1 MESSKKEALDISPR
15 KETAEELS
23 AEVTDMSMV
32 TPESLD
38 ISKGSASVTATSVAE
53 EADDVLVLRLEL
65 KFQRLRPLN

>member
-38 ISKGSASVTATSVAE
+38 ISKGSASVTVTSVAE

>member
-23 AEVTDMSMV
+23 EVTDMSMV

-38 ISKGSASVTATSVAE
+38 ISKGSASVTVTSVAE

-65 KFQRLRPLN
+65 KF

>member
-23 AEVTDMSMV
+23 EVTDMSMV

-38 ISKGSASVTATSVAE
+38 ISKGSASVTVTSVAE